1 MRCRT
6 TVSADVAPLLVDQH
20 PQSEEQVMMIRRG
33 FGFAAASVLS
43 IMALIFPLAG
53 ISGAPRGPNWKAN
66 VSFNVEVFNA
76 ATNESVMLS
85 GTEALKLTVIGD
97 AAAGWNTS
105 LTATLHHTV
114 GTGVTSDGKYKAKG
128 HTTLTSMYP
137 PGPPVRPTTYPA
149 TFVLHPPGP
158 CRVGHPSASCSNPSA
173 VEIPVTITLT
183 ADGSVASVQV
193 GHSD

>member
-6 TVSADVAPLLVDQH
+6 TVSADGAPLLVDQH
-20 PQSEEQVMMIRRG
+20 SQSEEQVMRIRRG
-33 FGFAAASVLS
+33 LGIGAASILS
-43 IMALIFPLAG
+43 MVMLVFPLAG
-53 ISGAPRGPNWKAN
+53 MSGAPSSHPWKAS

-76 ATNESVMLS
+76 ASNESVMLS
-85 GTEALKLTVIGD
+85 GTEALKLTVIGNPE
-97 AAAGWNTS
+97 AGWSTS

-114 GTGVTSDGKYKAKG
+114 GTGVTSGGKYKAKG
-128 HTTLTSMYP
+128 HTTLTSTYP

-158 CRVGHPSASCSNPSA
+158 CRVGHLSASCSNPSA
-173 VEIPVTITLT
+173 VAIPVTITLT

-193 GHSD
+193 DHSD